1 MAANVAD
8 QRPAGEAGLK
18 DIFSQLFENV
28 LSGIRKSE
36 LLGRGCLTEH
46 DAVIEILTELTS
58 LPLGPER
65 LARVQ
70 QLSGSQ
76 FLGLLDD
83 CKTQLA
89 QLGLATTDHPETDPE

>member
-1 MAANVAD
+1 MANH
-8 QRPAGEAGLK
+8 RLAGEEGLK
-18 DIFSQLFENV
+18 DIFSRLCENV
-28 LSGIRKSE
+28 LAGIKKNE
-36 LLGRGCLTEH
+36 VLGGGCLTEH
-46 DAVIEILTELTS
+46 DAAIEILAELTS

-89 QLGLATTDHPETDPE
+89 QLGLTTTDHPETDPE